1 MDKSTRFAMM
11 MEALT
16 ELVQDEQAD
25 SKPLRSMETLQTPPE
40 PDLPTLKSVLADIS
54 PLPREA
60 LFLGLAEDSLPVL
73 LNLYDPVPGPILISG
88 DKASG
93 KTLLLQ
99 TIARAA
105 GFLHTPAEVQYGI
118 ITSNPHEW
126 KDFHGHQNNAGI
138 YSTSDENS
146 QELLQSLV
154 TWAHNNK
161 GEDQSILLLI
171 DDLKAIINL
180 GEQARQNLRWL
191 LLRGPSRRVWSFVTL
206 NASRAETLKEWLE
219 FFRTRLFGYVEN
231 SDDACLLTGD
241 QSQPLDHLT
250 AGTQFAMR
258 EGSKLLSF
266 IAPTID

>member
-1 MDKSTRFAMM
+1 
-11 MEALT
+11 
-16 ELVQDEQAD
+16 
-25 SKPLRSMETLQTPPE
+25 
-40 PDLPTLKSVLADIS
+40 
-54 PLPREA
+54 
-60 LFLGLAEDSLPVL
+60 LAEDGLPVL

-105 GFLHTPAEVQYGI
+105 DLLHAPSEVQYGI
-118 ITSNPHEW
+118 ITPNPDEW
-126 KDFHGHQNNAGI
+126 KDFHGNQNNAGI
-138 YSTSDENS
+138 YSTNDENS

-161 GEDQSILLLI
+161 GEEQSILLLI
-171 DDLKAIINL
+171 DDLKAIIDL
-180 GEQARQNLRWL
+180 SEQARQNLRWL

-206 NASRAETLKEWLE
+206 NASHAQALKEWLE
-219 FFRTRLFGYVEN
+219 FFRTRLFGQVES
-231 SDDACLLTGD
+231 SDDAYLLTGD
-241 QSQPLDHLT
+241 QSQTLDHLT

-258 EGSKLLSF
+258 EGGKLLSF